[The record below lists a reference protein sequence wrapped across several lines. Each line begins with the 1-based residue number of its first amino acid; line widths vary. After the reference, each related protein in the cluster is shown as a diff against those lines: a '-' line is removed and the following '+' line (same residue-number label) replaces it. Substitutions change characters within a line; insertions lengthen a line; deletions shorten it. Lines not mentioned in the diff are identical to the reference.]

1 MTDIYM
7 NEIKIVPS
15 GSFYSGRTQPA
26 VLQAFLGSCVG
37 VTIYDKVAQ
46 VGGMAH
52 FLLPKPISES
62 EFINP
67 DKYASTGLP
76 VFLDQLREL
85 GATNQNM
92 EATIAGGAMV
102 GSISE
107 LDMSLN
113 IGGRTAEVVKS
124 ILSDEGIQISFAET
138 GGLIACRLDLDLE
151 TGKASAQ
158 PTLSGPDRSML
169 DFIKP
174 DPGEIDTTLKNV
186 KPIPQVALKILRMIN
201 EGEYDIKKLSAEIKK
216 DQVISAKTLQL
227 CNTAFFNRR
236 GSIDSL
242 EDAILILGQDIIIKS
257 VISVCVRQF
266 FVQPKSSYSLCQGD
280 LYHHALGTAIICERL
295 AARTGIAQPSSAYT
309 AGLLHDI
316 GMVVIDQH
324 MPPESSLFYKKM
336 REQKSGIISA
346 ERKLLGIDH
355 CEAGAR
361 LAKSWELPETIECCI
376 SYHHL
381 PERSDN
387 RCPIVHLV
395 HIADFLMARFYT
407 GMEIEL
413 IDVKHLKNRLNSIG
427 LSPGE
432 FIELV
437 DMIPTRTLK
446 AVPELAMKS

>member
-1 MTDIYM
+1 MY
-7 NEIKIVPS
+7 NEIRIVPS
-15 GSFYSGRTQPA
+15 GSFFCGRKQHT
-26 VLQAFLGSCVG
+26 VLQAFLGTCIG
-37 VTIYDKVAQ
+37 VAVYDRVAN

-52 FLLPKPISES
+52 FLLPAPISES
-62 EFINP
+62 AYINP

-76 VFLDQLREL
+76 LFLEALREM
-85 GATNQNM
+85 GATNTNM
-92 EATIAGGAMV
+92 EVTIGGGAIV

-124 ILSDEGIQISFAET
+124 ILTDEKIQIKFIET

-158 PTLSGPDRSML
+158 PTLTGSDSSQL
-169 DFIKP
+169 TFIKP
-174 DPGEIDTTLKNV
+174 DPDEINETINNV
-186 KPIPQVALKILRMIN
+186 RPIPQVALKILRLIN
-201 EGEYDIKKLSAEIKK
+201 EGEYDIRLLSAEIKK

-242 EDAILILGQDIIIKS
+242 EDAVIILGQDAIIKS

-295 AARTGIAQPSSAYT
+295 ATKTGIANPASAYT

-316 GMVVIDQH
+316 GMIVIDQH
-324 MPPESSLFYKKM
+324 MPPESSLFYKRM
-336 REQKSGIISA
+336 REQKSGMILA
-346 ERKLLGIDH
+346 ERKLLSIDH

-361 LAKSWELPETIECCI
+361 LAKAWGLPETLECCI
-376 SYHHL
+376 KYHHN
-381 PERSDN
+381 PEKSEN
-387 RCPIVHLV
+387 KCPMVHLIN
-395 HIADFLMARFYT
+395 IADFLMARFYT

-413 IDVKHLKNRLNSIG
+413 IDVKHLKNRLNAIG
-427 LSPGE
+427 LSPAE
-432 FIELV
+432 FVELV
-437 DMIPTRTLK
+437 DMIPTRILRS
-446 AVPELAMKS
+446 VPELAMSA